1 MDFEK
6 VFNELCKTGR
16 VEDMGEFLS
25 SNPGYVRTYMYLVIN
40 STDNT
45 AMAEE
50 ILKYY
55 LPQYHFQEV
64 AERFLDEPD
73 HHIDF
78 NMKKLTP
85 AMQEWI
91 KLHADIFLRPFMI
104 IRLSRNHEYII
115 RKDKFNF

>member
-6 VFNELCKTGR
+6 FWKEMCDGGNILEMEG
-16 VEDMGEFLS
+16 FLLR
-25 SNPGYVRTYMYLVIN
+25 NPEYVRPVLHRVIN
-40 STDNT
+40 YTDNT
-45 AMAEE
+45 VMAEA

-55 LPQYHFQEV
+55 LLQYRYQEV

-78 NMKKLTP
+78 TAEKLAP
-85 AMQEWI
+85 VMQEWI